1 MEIKVDTYYS
11 DRVYYPF
18 LPLHVFDA
26 LEAAYLLGKESIVI
40 SEADYNAILSS
51 ARAAGVCHA

>member
-1 MEIKVDTYYS
+1 MEIKVDTFYS

-26 LEAAYLLGKESIVI
+26 LEAAYLDGRETIVI
-40 SEADYNAILSS
+40 SEADYFAIVDNAK
-51 ARAAGVCHA
+51 AAGLCPA